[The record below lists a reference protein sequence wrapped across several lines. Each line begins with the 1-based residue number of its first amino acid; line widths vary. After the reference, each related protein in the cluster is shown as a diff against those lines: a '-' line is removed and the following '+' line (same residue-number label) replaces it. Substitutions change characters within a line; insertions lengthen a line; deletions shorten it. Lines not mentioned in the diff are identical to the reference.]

1 MMENGTGCSIVVRHN
16 TEAFAKRCFVVP
28 GGHSLV
34 QIVDKYQVG
43 IMQGPCFLHYT
54 DTPVEIGGKA
64 VLQVIRFYHC
74 MSCKKSLMTYEHSLF
89 ETLPCQFFR
98 SGKAA
103 HVQEVA
109 VLIYNRGSP
118 YSTSGSS
125 LPLIEC
131 TICCKVSSSWK
142 LSPALRKQR

>member
-1 MMENGTGCSIVVRHN
+1 MENGTGCSIVVRHN

-28 GGHSLV
+28 GGHPFV

-74 MSCKKSLMTYEHSLF
+74 MPCKKSMMTYEHSLF

>member
-89 ETLPCQFFR
+89 ETLPCQFSGAERRRMCRKWR
-98 SGKAA
+98 SLSTI
-103 HVQEVA
+103 A
-109 VLIYNRGSP
+109 VSP

-125 LPLIEC
+125 FPLIEC